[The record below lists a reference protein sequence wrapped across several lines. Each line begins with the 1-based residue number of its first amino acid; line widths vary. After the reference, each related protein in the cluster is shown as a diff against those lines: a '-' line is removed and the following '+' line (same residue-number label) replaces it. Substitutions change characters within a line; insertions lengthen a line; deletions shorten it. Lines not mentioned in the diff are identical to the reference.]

1 MRIIFEARFAV
12 RITIFLKSFVFTR
25 NMWLK
30 GNKSVAPRR
39 DRSMWK
45 CNYDA
50 QTNRLLTDRITS
62 DQQKNQPTNR
72 QTDRIIGK
80 LRLILTAMKRNE
92 RTILPPRYVYSLNT
106 LSLIGFIIPIA
117 KVYLNRQQSWNC
129 WNCCWH
135 KTAAVAFS
143 SFSLLRQTYR
153 THAKYEAFDKLSL
166 SSTAPIIREVRF
178 LNILIAQAYI
188 HIYMM

>member
-1 MRIIFEARFAV
+1 MCI
-12 RITIFLKSFVFTR
+12 
-25 NMWLK
+25 K

-153 THAKYEAFDKLSL
+153 THAKCEAFDKLSL
-166 SSTAPIIREVRF
+166 SPLLLPSSEKWVSWIFWLHKHTYIYTWCNQLSLSTTTGPRRGWRI
-178 LNILIAQAYI
+178 
-188 HIYMM
+188 